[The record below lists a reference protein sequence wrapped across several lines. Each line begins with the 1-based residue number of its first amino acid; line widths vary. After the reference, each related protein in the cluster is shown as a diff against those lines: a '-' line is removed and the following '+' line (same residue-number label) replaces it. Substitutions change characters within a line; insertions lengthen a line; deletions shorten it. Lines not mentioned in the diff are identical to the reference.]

1 MTVNPVS
8 PAVQDLAQWLFEHEV
23 VAGGSC
29 EKKMHGAFRVCDK
42 LRNPL
47 STLAGIAGYK
57 SLLNRALTLAKAD
70 VHGLDAYQVNAQGY
84 LEIPEWAEPKQNPE
98 GAEPKQNID
107 EKINGELSIVAHMLG
122 LLFIFIGEHLTLKL
136 VRDVWPNAPFEEKA
150 GAEEKR

>member
-1 MTVNPVS
+1 MAVNPVS
-8 PAVQDLAQWLFEHEV
+8 PAVQDLAQWLFEYEV
-23 VAGGSC
+23 AAGGSC

-47 STLAGIAGYK
+47 TTLAGIAGYK
-57 SLLNRALTLAKAD
+57 SLLNRAVTLAKAD

-84 LEIPEWAEPKQNPE
+84 LEIPE

-107 EKINGELSIVAHMLG
+107 EKVNGELSIVAHMLG
-122 LLFIFIGEHLTLKL
+122 LLCIFIGEHLMLKL